1 MKNGFFIIALETF
14 LGHLDGCSKLIIYLG
29 CRVAAI
35 QCHGDVRF
43 HSVFLLGKVL
53 MSRVCDNVHVMMWV
67 ELFHKWDWMGQAS
80 YGMIDDSTLCEDF
93 EKSKREKTCFRKQE
107 IAPHHP
113 GASGNISRTNLK
125 NQIFMIILMILR

>member
-43 HSVFLLGKVL
+43 HSVSLLGKVL
-53 MSRVCDNVHVMMWV
+53 MSRVCDNVRNDVGRT
-67 ELFHKWDWMGQAS
+67 LSQMGLDGTS
-80 YGMIDDSTLCEDF
+80 
-93 EKSKREKTCFRKQE
+93 
-107 IAPHHP
+107 
-113 GASGNISRTNLK
+113 
-125 NQIFMIILMILR
+125 